1 MIGQAWPVAD
11 TGYTIL
17 ELGEINR
24 QTLQLVLQAYLVAD
38 SRGNTFADRFA
49 NYALAEAA
57 AKHFAAQGLLAKS

>member
-1 MIGQAWPVAD
+1 
-11 TGYTIL
+11 
-17 ELGEINR
+17 
-24 QTLQLVLQAYLVAD
+24 VLQAYLVAD